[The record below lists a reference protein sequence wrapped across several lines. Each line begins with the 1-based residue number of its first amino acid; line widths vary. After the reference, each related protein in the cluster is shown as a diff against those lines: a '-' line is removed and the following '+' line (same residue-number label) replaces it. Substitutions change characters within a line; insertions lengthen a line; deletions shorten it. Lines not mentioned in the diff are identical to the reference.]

1 MGDKDIKVFLKE
13 AREQI
18 KNKEFKNALKECK
31 KVLNKDKN
39 NYMALV
45 FCGLSLSELDQPEQA
60 VQAYKRA
67 VEFTPEQVVGWE
79 GLLKFYE
86 KQDGQKFVAHHMEVL
101 QKLMELYKEDASKY
115 FDASSKLA
123 QLQLDQ
129 LDLNGAVATLQ
140 NQAEFVQND
149 PIKFKESL
157 GTMIK
162 VLSSQST
169 LSDAQNVAFKEA
181 LEKSMTDNQTPTN
194 MENFKHLIKLL
205 YKVREIDNLLLKA
218 VKMTEIFSENIY
230 PLEWICKV
238 YLEYIAG
245 ALDVDTKIFNSIE
258 TYFTKLIELS
268 PNSSLGG
275 LAKGAFLWKLKSL
288 EECINTMKSSVESSS
303 SPNFYGLYI
312 LALSQFET
320 KDYSAV
326 EVSAA
331 EAAKYTIKVKDD
343 FKREKMENQ
352 LSLISIQALY
362 YQSSFDKM
370 ERAVSLIESYETQN
384 QGLDYQL
391 ITAKIFATVGRADK
405 VEELLF
411 LLKSQVPQHEIL
423 VIEALL
429 QKSKKK
435 FKESTELLQQSL
447 VGSADNFE
455 ALIILG
461 QLMWEQ
467 SEKSSSLP
475 LFLKA
480 AKVNPL
486 HWLPFLYLGHHYAEQ
501 GTGPSIGKAR
511 KCYSKCLQLNP
522 SNAEAGMALSDIYR
536 TTGCHD
542 ENLALLTSVTGG
554 VSASSGVT
562 GWAWLRLGVHYL
574 AVDQPA
580 QAVTALQSALRGDS
594 SSVTCWEA
602 LADAY
607 MIRGSYTASRKA
619 FEKVLSLAP
628 DSVYSRLM
636 IAGIKHKLGHYQ
648 DAIADYQTLLLTNPD
663 YLPALRGE
671 GESQLALGYSYLDQ
685 FVDRNAVDCAESA
698 LHVLTRA
705 ATVRPGLAGTWRLLG
720 EAGSMLAMLS
730 EEIVEVMVP
739 SKLVKV
745 GGGEECEKM
754 DKQGVMEVAV
764 RCYTKALVLEE
775 DNPGVWHDLALVQA
789 ALEQMDKAVQALR
802 KAISLAPRHAS
813 LWVSLGLVY
822 ARLEDWALAQHCL
835 VRALQLENSALCWTN
850 LGVVYLNLGEQTLAN
865 KAFKEAQNA
874 EPSYT
879 RGWTGQALV
888 AEVAGFKSESMD
900 LFRHCTFLGPEPE
913 SARGYG
919 DWVCSTMAA
928 LEKGQK
934 VEQHNKYILENM
946 FGVVV
951 GVDSLSAY
959 CGRQPGDAVALCQ
972 LGVLYEKMGLV
983 RSGYRVMEM
992 CNKLVDKE
1000 EEKDK
1005 VLTNLGRMLTKLG
1018 RCEEAIQHY
1027 QAISST
1033 TFYSQV
1039 GLAMAHYT
1047 VGNYQQ
1053 AYEAYESCL
1062 HWLADNDG
1070 LKSHI
1075 LVAMGSL
1082 AYKVEG
1088 MQAAKTL
1095 LFQSC
1100 QLAPTSVRGLF
1111 ALCVIGVQHS
1121 DMNLIEAALSEMVPH
1136 ETDKRFAPD
1145 IAFLRA
1151 SILVLK
1157 GDVAGAK
1164 RSLLSFVH
1172 KQPWLAKLWSVL
1184 SLFLL
1189 QNSPRDANAAASL
1202 AAKASVME
1210 QSSSPAGEQQDSS
1223 SLVLSA
1229 IALMMAGDGQA
1240 SLRQAKIACHQFPH
1254 LAHSWAVLAAAARIR
1269 NSPSSPAQPWLRSV
1283 VEHVRRLGES
1293 GGLAEWAERVADS
1306 L

>member
-1 MGDKDIKVFLKE
+1 
-13 AREQI
+13 
-18 KNKEFKNALKECK
+18 
-31 KVLNKDKN
+31 
-39 NYMALV
+39 MALV
-45 FCGLSLSELDQPEQA
+45 FCGLSLSELDQPDQA
-60 VQAYKRA
+60 LQAYKRA
-67 VEFTPEQVVGWE
+67 IEFTPDQVVGWE

-86 KQDGQKFVAHHMEVL
+86 KQNDQKHVGHHMEVL
-101 QKLMELYKEDASKY
+101 QKLVEFYKEDVNKH
-115 FDASSKLA
+115 FDVSSKLA

-140 NQAEFVQND
+140 NQAESVKSD
-149 PIKFKESL
+149 SLKYKDSL

-162 VLSSQST
+162 VLSSQNT
-169 LSDAQNVAFKEA
+169 LSDAQNKAFKEA
-181 LEKSMTDNQTPTN
+181 LENTVSENQTPTN
-194 MENFKHLIKLL
+194 MDNLKHLIKLL
-205 YKVREIDNLLLKA
+205 YKIREFDNLLQNA
-218 VKMTEIFSENIY
+218 VKMSEIFSENIY

-238 YLEYIAG
+238 YLEATAG
-245 ALDVDTKIFNSIE
+245 ALDVNNDIFDSIE
-258 TYFTKLIELS
+258 IYFNKLLLVS
-268 PNSSLGG
+268 PNSSLGS
-275 LAKGAFLWKLKSL
+275 LAKGALFWKLKSYK
-288 EECINTMKSSVESSS
+288 ECIQVMKSSLESSAN
-303 SPNFYGLYI
+303 PNFYGLYI
-312 LALSQFET
+312 LALAQFET

-331 EAAKYTIKVKDD
+331 EAAKHTVKVKDD
-343 FKREKMENQ
+343 LKRREMENQ
-352 LSLISIQALY
+352 LSLISIQSLY
-362 YQSSFDKM
+362 YQSSFEKM
-370 ERAVSLIESYETQN
+370 KNAIVLIEMSDSEN
-384 QGLDYQL
+384 QSLEFQL
-391 ITAKIFATVGRADK
+391 ITAKIFATVGEEEK
-405 VEELLF
+405 VDQMLDLLEN
-411 LLKSQVPQHEIL
+411 KVPEHEIL
-423 VIEALL
+423 VTKALL
-429 QKSKKK
+429 KKFQGN
-435 FKESTELLQQSL
+435 FKESIDLLQQSL
-447 VGSADNFE
+447 VIAQDNFE
-455 ALIILG
+455 ALVVLG
-461 QLMWEQ
+461 QLFWDQ
-467 SEKSSSLP
+467 SEKSLSLP

-486 HWLPFLYLGHHYAEQ
+486 HWLPFLYLGHQYSEQ
-501 GTGPSIGKAR
+501 GSDASVDKAR

-522 SNAEAGMALSDIYR
+522 SNAEAGRALSDIYR
-536 TTGCHD
+536 TTGRHN

-554 VSASSGVT
+554 VSASSGVA

-574 AVDQPA
+574 AVDQA
-580 QAVTALQSALRGDS
+580 ANAVTALQSALRGDS
-594 SSVTCWEA
+594 SSVMCWEA

-607 MIRGSYTASRKA
+607 MVRGSYSAARKA
-619 FEKVLSLAP
+619 FEKVVSLEP
-628 DSVYSRLM
+628 DTVYSKLM

-648 DAIADYQTLLLTNPD
+648 DAIADYQGLLINNPD

-671 GESQLALGYSYLDQ
+671 GESQLALGQTFLDQ
-685 FVDRNAVDCAESA
+685 FVDKNVVDCIQSA

-705 ATVRPGLAGTWRLLG
+705 ALVRPGLAGTWRLLG
-720 EAGSMLAMLS
+720 EAGSMCSVLPD
-730 EEIVEVMVP
+730 EIVAVLVP
-739 SKLVKV
+739 SKLVRV
-745 GGGEECEKM
+745 GGGDEGERM
-754 DKQGVMEVAV
+754 DKQGVLEVAV
-764 RCYTKALVLEE
+764 RCYTKALVLDG
-775 DNPGVWHDLALVQA
+775 DNAGVWHDLALVQA
-789 ALEQMDKAVQALR
+789 ALKQMDKAVQALR
-802 KAISLAPRHAS
+802 KAISLSPRQANI
-813 LWVSLGLVY
+813 WVSLGLVY
-822 ARLEDWALAQHCL
+822 AKQEDWALAQHCL

-928 LEKGQK
+928 LEKGEK
-934 VEQHNKYILENM
+934 VETHNKYILEKM

-951 GVDSLSAY
+951 GVDSLSSY
-959 CGRQPGDAVALCQ
+959 CERNPGDDVALCQ
-972 LGVLYEKMGLV
+972 LGVLYEKMGLI
-983 RSGYRVMEM
+983 RSGYKVMEM
-992 CNKLVDKE
+992 SNKLVKNTA
-1000 EEKDK
+1000 EKDK
-1005 VLTNLGRMLTKLG
+1005 VLTNLGRLLTKLG
-1018 RCEEAIQHY
+1018 RCEEAIEHY

-1039 GLAMAHYT
+1039 GLAMAHYSL
-1047 VGNYQQ
+1047 GNYQQ

-1136 ETDKRFAPD
+1136 EMDKRFAPD

-1172 KQPWLAKLWSVL
+1172 KQPWLAKIWSVL

-1189 QNSPRDANAAASL
+1189 QNSPRDAKAAASL

-1210 QSSSPAGEQQDSS
+1210 QSSSPADVQQDSS
-1223 SLVLSA
+1223 SVVMST
-1229 IALMMAGDGQA
+1229 IALMMAGDGEA

-1254 LAHSWAVLAAAARIR
+1254 LAQSWAVLAAAARIK
-1269 NSPSSPAQPWLRSV
+1269 NSATVVTPWLSSV
-1283 VEHVRRLGES
+1283 VEHVRRLGEA
-1293 GGLAEWAERVADS
+1293 GGLVEWAGRVADT

>member
-1 MGDKDIKVFLKE
+1 MGDKEVKLFLKE

-31 KVLNKDKN
+31 KVLNKDKS

-45 FCGLSLSELDQPEQA
+45 FCGLSLSELEQPDQA
-60 VQAYKRA
+60 LQAYKRA
-67 VEFTPEQVVGWE
+67 IDSNPEQVVGWE
-79 GLLKFYE
+79 GVLKFYE
-86 KQDGQKFVAHHMEVL
+86 KQSDKKYADHHLEVL
-101 QKLMELYKEDASKY
+101 QKLVEFYKDDVSKH
-115 FDASSKLA
+115 FDVSSKLA

-140 NQAEFVQND
+140 NQAEYVKSD
-149 PIKFKESL
+149 PAKYKDSL
-157 GTMIK
+157 DTMIK
-162 VLSSQST
+162 VLSSQNI
-169 LSDAQNVAFKEA
+169 LSEAQNDAFKEA
-181 LEKSMTDNQTPTN
+181 LENSVTDNQTPTN
-194 MENFKHLIKLL
+194 MENLKHLIKLL
-205 YKVREIDNLLLKA
+205 YKVRDVGDLLLNA
-218 VKMTEIFSENIY
+218 VRMSEIFSENIY

-238 YLEYIAG
+238 YLETTAG
-245 ALDVDTKIFNSIE
+245 ALDVDCKLLDNIE
-258 TYFTKLIELS
+258 IYSDKLLLLS
-268 PNSSLGG
+268 PNSVLGS
-275 LAKGAFLWKLKSL
+275 LAKGALLWKLKSYK
-288 EECINTMKSSVESSS
+288 ECIQIMKSSLESSTN
-303 SPNFYGLYI
+303 PNFYGLYI
-312 LALSQFET
+312 LALAQFET
-320 KDYSAV
+320 KEYSAV
-326 EVSAA
+326 EVVAA
-331 EAAKYTIKVKDD
+331 EAAKYTSKIKDD
-343 FKREKMENQ
+343 SKRLKIENQ
-352 LSLISIQALY
+352 LSLISVQSLY

-370 ERAVSLIESYETQN
+370 KSAIGLIESCEIEN
-384 QGLDYQL
+384 QGLEFQL
-391 ITAKIFATVGRADK
+391 ITAKIFATVGMEEK
-405 VEELLF
+405 VEQILNLLEN
-411 LLKSQVPQHEIL
+411 KVPEHEIL
-423 VIEALL
+423 ITKALL
-429 QKSKKK
+429 KKSQEN
-435 FKESTELLQQSL
+435 FDEAIELLQNSL
-447 VGSADNFE
+447 VEASDNFE
-455 ALIILG
+455 ALVVLG
-461 QLMWEQ
+461 QLLWDQ
-467 SEKSSSLP
+467 SEKASSFT

-486 HWLPFLYLGHHYAEQ
+486 HWLPFLYLGHQYSEQ
-501 GTGPSIGKAR
+501 GAPSVDKAR

-522 SNAEAGMALSDIYR
+522 SNVEAGMALSDIYR
-536 TTGCHD
+536 TTGRHD
-542 ENLALLTSVTGG
+542 ENLALLSSVTRG
-554 VSASSGVT
+554 VSASSGVAC
-562 GWAWLRLGVHYL
+562 WAWLRLGVHYL
-574 AVDQPA
+574 AVDEA
-580 QAVTALQSALRGDS
+580 ASAVTALQSALRGDS
-594 SSVTCWEA
+594 NSVMCWEA

-607 MIRGSYTASRKA
+607 MARGSYSAARKA
-619 FEKVLSLAP
+619 FEKVVSLAP
-628 DSVYSRLM
+628 DTVYSKLM
-636 IAGIKHKLGHYQ
+636 IAGIKHKLGHFQ
-648 DAIADYQTLLLTNPD
+648 DAVTDYQSLLLNNPD

-671 GESQLALGYSYLDQ
+671 GESQLALGHTYLDQ
-685 FVDRNAVDCAESA
+685 FVDRNVVDCAQAA
-698 LHVLTRA
+698 LQVLTRA

-720 EAGSMLAMLS
+720 EAGNMLS
-730 EEIVEVMVP
+730 VLPEEMVVVMVP
-739 SKLVKV
+739 SKLVRV
-745 GGGEECEKM
+745 GGGEEEEKM
-754 DKQGVMEVAV
+754 DKKGVLEVAS
-764 RCYTKALVLEE
+764 RCYTKALVLDG
-775 DNPGVWHDLALVQA
+775 DNAGIWHDLALVQA
-789 ALEQMDKAVQALR
+789 ALQEMDKSVQCLR
-802 KAISLAPRHAS
+802 KAISLSPRQAC
-813 LWVSLGLVY
+813 LWVSLGLLY
-822 ARLEDWALAQHCL
+822 AKQEDWALAQHCL
-835 VRALQLENSALCWTN
+835 VRALQMENSALCWTN

-928 LEKGQK
+928 LEKGEK
-934 VEQHNKYILENM
+934 VETHNKYILEKM
-946 FGVVV
+946 YGVVA

-959 CGRQPGDAVALCQ
+959 CERYPADAVALCQ

-983 RSGYRVMEM
+983 RSAFRVMEM
-992 CNKLVDKE
+992 SSKLVNDVV
-1000 EEKDK
+1000 EKDK

-1027 QAISST
+1027 QAIQST

-1039 GLAMAHYT
+1039 GLAMAHYSLN
-1047 VGNYQQ
+1047 NYKQ

-1164 RSLLSFVH
+1164 RSILSYVH
-1172 KQPWLAKLWSVL
+1172 KQPWLAKIWSVL

-1189 QNSPRDANAAASL
+1189 QNSPKDAKAAASL
-1202 AAKASVME
+1202 AAKANVMG
-1210 QSSSPAGEQQDSS
+1210 QSSSPADVQQDSS
-1223 SLVLSA
+1223 SVVLST
-1229 IALMMAGDGQA
+1229 IALMMAGDGVA

-1254 LAHSWAVLAAAARIR
+1254 LAQSWAVLAAAARIN
-1269 NSPSSPAQPWLRSV
+1269 NSSSAASPWLRSV
-1283 VEHVRRLGES
+1283 VEHVRRLGDA
-1293 GGLAEWAERVADS
+1293 GGLAEWAGRVAET